1 MKYIRLPQ
9 GNEIDFYNYDVTNSL
24 IVKFLNKD
32 FNEVKDF
39 FGTSIIQYIDILD
52 EDKNVIEH
60 KDLGGMKRTTVSI
73 EKGTIIKNEQ
83 KLISEAYDETVQ
95 VNIGQDDEGNDIF
108 EEQTIHH
115 DAVYNTI
122 SKEIPVEFIIAI
134 LEHPSFEEQI
144 NEVKEQTGIVDVT
157 SLDLDGWKNYKQEE
171 NKKSFADFL
180 KNSYVEFNGKH
191 YGVTEEDQ
199 TEMSLNYM
207 QYNISKQAG
216 QSSILEWHAKKE
228 KCVHFTESDFLT
240 LSLIVKSFV
249 YPYMNRMQEYKEQ
262 IYACKSINEVKNIKI
277 EYSTL
282 EEVM

>member
-1 MKYIRLPQ
+1 MNYIRLPN
-9 GNEIDFYNYDVTNSL
+9 GNELEYYSYSITNSL
-24 IVKFLNKD
+24 IVKFLDKD
-32 FNEVKDF
+32 FDTVKNF
-39 FGTSIIQYIDILD
+39 FSTYIIQYIDILD
-52 EDKNVIEH
+52 DDKNLIEH
-60 KDLGGMKRTTVSI
+60 KDLAGMKRTSVSI

-83 KLISEAYDETVQ
+83 KLISEAYEEIIS
-95 VNIGQDDEGNDIF
+95 VNIGQDEEGNDIF
-108 EEQTIHH
+108 EDHTIHH
-115 DAVYNTI
+115 DAVYDVI

-144 NEVKEQTGIVDVT
+144 NEVKEQTGIVDVA

-180 KNSYVEFNGKH
+180 KNSYVEFNGKN

-216 QSSILEWHAKKE
+216 QNSILEWHAKKE
-228 KCVHFTESDFLT
+228 KCVPFTESDFLT
-240 LSLIVKSFV
+240 LSLMVKSFV

-262 IYACKSINEVKNIKI
+262 IFACKSINEVKNIQI
-277 EYSTL
+277 SYFI
-282 EEVM
+282 EEV